1 VALLT
6 LIFII
11 WWSTHIL
18 VICVTPLKLLIMQLT
33 TTNEIVQCQKGI
45 MICFCCFV
53 EKLGMAFNMRHLCLR
68 TPNALSMILRKGEC
82 KKLNSLCFSFGG
94 RPWQLWNSDIWC
106 TVPLKG
112 ARYSSVWITRA
123 HKGDIYLKRNKMY
136 HCKT

>member
-33 TTNEIVQCQKGI
+33 T
-45 MICFCCFV
+45 
-53 EKLGMAFNMRHLCLR
+53 MAFNMRHLCLR